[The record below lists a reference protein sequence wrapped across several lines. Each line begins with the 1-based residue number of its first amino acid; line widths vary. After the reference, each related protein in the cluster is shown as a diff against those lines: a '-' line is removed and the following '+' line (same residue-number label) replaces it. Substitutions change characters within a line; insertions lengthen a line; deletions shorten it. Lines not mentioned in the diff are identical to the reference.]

1 MSETTYRSPDE
12 FEKFVQDNILG
23 RTFPKSSPN
32 DGDIGLVVEKLCFGN
47 KLSNKQK
54 DIQFEEDYPDYE
66 IKVMNKK
73 GSNLIHI
80 SSLTKNKYSKV
91 QAIEYSLEKVQNIYI
106 IIGESCEYESFNSD
120 TNETVMIPGWK
131 YTEFSEYT
139 DLNEGLMRES
149 FNTRSSQGD
158 TRHSTSVSYPQF
170 FAAFNTKYD
179 ITLDKNPN

>member
-1 MSETTYRSPDE
+1 MSETTYRSPDA
-12 FEKFVQDNILG
+12 FEKFVRENILG

-32 DGDIGLVVEKLCFGN
+32 DGDIGIVFERLCFGN
-47 KLSNKQK
+47 KLSNKQT
-54 DIQFEEDYPDYE
+54 DIQFEENHEDRE
-66 IKVMNKK
+66 LKVMNKK

-120 TNETVMIPGWK
+120 TNETVMVPGWK

-139 DLNEGLMRES
+139 DLNEGLMREA
-149 FNTRSSQGD
+149 FNTRSERND
-158 TRHSTSVSYPQF
+158 TKHATSVSYPQF
-170 FAAFNTKYD
+170 FTAFETIYD
-179 ITLDKNPN
+179 IT